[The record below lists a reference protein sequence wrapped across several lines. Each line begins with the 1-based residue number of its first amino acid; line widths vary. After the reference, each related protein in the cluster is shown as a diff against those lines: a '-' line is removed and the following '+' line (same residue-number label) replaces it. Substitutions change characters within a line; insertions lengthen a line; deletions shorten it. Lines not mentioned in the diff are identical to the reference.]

1 MRGRYFL
8 LGLLAWT
15 TVVWGRVFFVGSNPG
30 LSIVAFP
37 QDLTQWEKRFFAVG
51 LSYQSL
57 PWWGDMDNP
66 TNRPNEGYTSTE
78 ENIYFPPQPGEE
90 QSYFQTYGTTHLAG
104 INIQY
109 FSPVEKN
116 LFFFGKFGYQPRL
129 MVLSAE
135 GNLRGETNTEVHFI
149 PFSYS
154 AFHLV
159 NALSLEGIVAS
170 VYQGIPLGLKI
181 GFSYENTGDMG
192 SDFSATVNGSR
203 LSSDRLLW
211 GWTTVG
217 CNHIFGY
224 RHINADAWF
233 QDSYL
238 TGPVWQWDIQAG
250 FSLPRIRFGN
260 RLRLMGSLQ
269 QEHTWQMDTN
279 ATTLLKTNFSGS
291 YRISPYLYKT
301 DGWLN
306 RTYANVTWKDG
317 GIWKLNTLFFLG
329 LDSSTT
335 IRVLSNDL
343 SSEGWGKT
351 KQSGILIE
359 ANPNV
364 AIKPSREMM
373 MDLALLISG
382 EWHRTERL
390 GTYYNP
396 LMGANR
402 ESWQNS
408 TPYVGPEYGW
418 EGFSYVDTTAFH
430 LGVDMIFYLPLYGS
444 KARQIGLVLNVF
456 ENTQFSWISK
466 YYGTNR
472 FTAQETTFDISATRF
487 TFRREAWIHTMV
499 GFQYRQAPYQLRCE
513 ILSPLLYSL
522 SSSQRL
528 ENTSGE
534 KLYEARK
541 SQNWAVQ
548 EGLALRVTIAYE
560 F

>member
-1 MRGRYFL
+1 M
-8 LGLLAWT
+8 
-15 TVVWGRVFFVGSNPG
+15 FFVGSHPA

-37 QDLTQWEKRFFAVG
+37 QDLTQWEKPFFAVG
-51 LSYQSL
+51 ISYQSL

-78 ENIYFPPQPGEE
+78 ENIYFPPQEGEE
-90 QSYFQTYGTTHLAG
+90 QSYFQTYGTTHLVG
-104 INIQY
+104 VTVQS
-109 FSPVEKN
+109 FSRPEKN
-116 LFFFGKFGYQPRL
+116 LFLWGKLSYLPRF

-154 AFHLV
+154 ASHLF

-170 VYQGIPLGLKI
+170 IYQGIPLGLKM
-181 GFSYENTGDMG
+181 GFSYENTGKIEH
-192 SDFSATVNGSR
+192 SFNATVNGTHI
-203 LSSDRLLW
+203 SSERLLW

-224 RHINADAWF
+224 PHINGDAWF
-233 QDSYL
+233 QNSYL

-250 FSLPRIRFGN
+250 ISIPQIRFGN
-260 RLRLMGSLQ
+260 RFRLLGSLQ
-269 QEHTWQMDTN
+269 QETTWQMDTN
-279 ATTLLKTNFSGS
+279 ATTLLETNFSGNYTPS
-291 YRISPYLYKT
+291 LYLYKT

-329 LDSSTT
+329 LDSSLT

-343 SSEGWGKT
+343 ASEGWGKT
-351 KQSGILIE
+351 KNSGILIE
-359 ANPNV
+359 VNPNV
-364 AIKPSREMM
+364 SIKPSKQML

-382 EWHRTERL
+382 EWHRTEKR
-390 GTYYNP
+390 GSYYNP
-396 LMGANR
+396 LMGTSR

-408 TPYVGPEYGW
+408 TPVIGPEYSW

-430 LGVDMIFYLPLYGS
+430 LGVDMIFYLPLYGN
-444 KARQIGLVLNVF
+444 KDRQIGLVLNVF
-456 ENTQFSWISK
+456 ENTQFSWLSK

-472 FTAQETTFDISATRF
+472 FTQQETSFDIVAIRS
-487 TFRREAWIHTMV
+487 TFRREAWLHTMV
-499 GFQYRQAPYQLRCE
+499 GIQYRQPPYQVRCE
-513 ILSPLLYSL
+513 FLSPLLYSL
-522 SSSQRL
+522 AASQKL
-528 ENTSGE
+528 QTAAGE
-534 KLYEARK
+534 KLYEAKK

-548 EGLALRVTIAYE
+548 EGLALRITVAHE